1 MICQFVWQAGS
12 CSCQRSYGV
21 ISTRLQPVLDSNLYS
36 VQSIQSRVVIRTLT
50 DYGIQSIVPR
60 SRHILLLYV
69 YVLHINCMFGGG
81 PIFHMMLYSIGR
93 SSENKQQTTNN
104 GTAVGRRPLY
114 RIEYSS
120 SPTLEYRA
128 QRTDS
133 VQYSVR
139 NEMNYRASARLNT
152 FLSKLKSESLE
163 LGALFP

>member
-1 MICQFVWQAGS
+1 MGPEDDLSIWSTGGYGNVICQFVWQAGS

-93 SSENKQQTTNN
+93 SSENKQQTT
-104 GTAVGRRPLY
+104 
-114 RIEYSS
+114 E
-120 SPTLEYRA
+120 
-128 QRTDS
+128 QRS
-133 VQYSVR
+133 VDVLCT
-139 NEMNYRASARLNT
+139 E
-152 FLSKLKSESLE
+152 
-163 LGALFP
+163 